1 VCAAERVRRIGVLMG
16 LAETDPE
23 AKPRVTAFQQELQR
37 LGWTEGRNA
46 RIDYRWGGGDA
57 SRIRAYAVE
66 LAGLRPDVI
75 VANATPVIDAVRQET
90 RTIPIVFVLASDPI
104 GNGFVENLARPGG
117 NLTGFSNFE
126 FSMGGK
132 WLETLKEIAPYL
144 VKVAMLFNPETAPYA
159 GNFIGPAQSAATKL
173 GVNLALMSVRDSGE
187 LEHAIASLAGASDV
201 GLIMLPDIFTSTHRD
216 LLIAQVAR
224 SRVPAIYAY
233 RYFVDDGGLV
243 SYGVDTTDVFR
254 QTASYVDRILRGAN
268 PGELPVQAP
277 TKFELVISLKT
288 AKALGV
294 TVPPS
299 LLARADKVIE

>member
-1 VCAAERVRRIGVLMG
+1 
-16 LAETDPE
+16 
-23 AKPRVTAFQQELQR
+23 
-37 LGWTEGRNA
+37 
-46 RIDYRWGGGDA
+46 
-57 SRIRAYAVE
+57 VE

-159 GNFIGPAQSAATKL
+159 GHFIGPAQSAATKL
-173 GVNLALMSVRDSGE
+173 GVNLALTSVRDSGE

-201 GLIMLPDIFTSTHRD
+201 GLMMLPDIFTSTHRD

-224 SRVPAIYAY
+224 SRAPAIYAY
-233 RYFVDDGGLV
+233 RYFVDDGGLM

-288 AKALGV
+288 AKALGL